1 MMRLNKV
8 LATILLIVATAVP
21 LFAQTSSRSKDTMMV
36 LPFENTSSAE
46 FNWVGESIADSLTD
60 LLKVPGLSVISNQ
73 ERKIA
78 QQRLKMPT
86 SVLPSLA
93 ASLKLA
99 REGGASLLVSGE
111 YRVTPEQDDIAA
123 SITINAK
130 IISVDEGRFLSE
142 EFPDGS
148 RKTREIVL
156 LDALGNL
163 QSLQGQLA
171 YQVLYQR
178 DKALEYAQNHFIELA
193 TKVPA
198 RAFEAYIKGLLTPAT
213 DANTRANY
221 FKNALRI
228 YSEETS
234 GAIYADAAVELGHL
248 YLARKQYKE
257 SLEYFSQVP
266 TESSLYPEAAFY
278 SGLVNW
284 QEKDYEQALAV
295 LSPLAEDLK
304 LTTVYNTLGSIS
316 VEASRR
322 EKKDQAKASKFLVEG
337 VEYLERAAKSE
348 ADDATPKFN
357 YGLALML
364 REEYVLAADQF
375 RGVLKINENDGE
387 AQFLLAKALEKIGDA
402 TASAADDQ
410 ARRLLTV
417 GNRYANLESD
427 WKQGKKESL
436 EFRVRWPSRREFV
449 SFVFV
454 REKGPGKDL
463 RAPNET
469 EVLLAQAEEQFKAG
483 RDEAA
488 MELLRRILV
497 QEPMSA
503 ESYLLLGKIH
513 LRRGDTEQALS
524 SFKTALFWKN
534 GLIEGHIFLSRIYMQ
549 KGDCLQAKNY
559 SRSALEIDPDDPEAI
574 GLERQVER
582 CSR

>member
-1 MMRLNKV
+1 MRFKNV
-8 LATILLIVATAVP
+8 LTTVLL
-21 LFAQTSSRSKDTMMV
+21 LFAAAVSTAAQTASRNQDTVMV
-36 LPFENTSSAE
+36 LPFENTSEAE
-46 FNWVGESIADSLTD
+46 FNWVGESIADSLAD

-73 ERKIA
+73 ERKII
-78 QQRLKMPT
+78 QQRLKMPV
-86 SVLPSLA
+86 SVLPSIA

-99 REGGASLLVSGE
+99 REGRATLLVSGQ
-111 YRVTPEQDDIAA
+111 YHVTPAQDDVAA

-130 IISVDEGRFLSE
+130 IISVEEGRFLSE

-198 RAFEAYIKGLLTPAT
+198 RAFEAYIKGLLTPAL
-213 DANTRANY
+213 DADTRANY

-228 YSEETS
+228 YSEESS
-234 GAIYADAAVELGHL
+234 GAVYSEAAVELGHL
-248 YLARKQYKE
+248 YLNRRQYRD
-257 SLEYFSQVP
+257 SLEYFSRVP
-266 TESSLYPEAAFY
+266 AESPLYPEAAFF
-278 SGLVNW
+278 SGFANW

-304 LTTVYNTLGSIS
+304 LTSVYNTLGSIS

-322 EKKDQAKASKFLVEG
+322 EKKDQSKSSKYLVEG
-337 VEYLERAAKSE
+337 VEFLERAAKSE
-348 ADDATPKFN
+348 ADDTTPKYN

-375 RGVLKINENDGE
+375 RALLKIDGGDGE
-387 AQFLLAKALEKIGDA
+387 AQFLLAKALEKLADA
-402 TASAADDQ
+402 SASAADDQ
-410 ARRLLTV
+410 ARRLLTS

-427 WKQGKKESL
+427 WKKGSLESL
-436 EFRVRWPSRREFV
+436 DFRVRWPGRREFV
-449 SFVFV
+449 SYVFV
-454 REKGPGKDL
+454 REKGIEQDS
-463 RAPNET
+463 RVPNET
-469 EVLLAQAEEQFKAG
+469 ETLLAQADEQFKAG
-483 RDEAA
+483 KDEAA

-534 GLIEGHIFLSRIYMQ
+534 SLVEGHIFLSRIYMQ

-574 GLERQVER
+574 GLQRQVER

>member
-1 MMRLNKV
+1 MRLTKIIAAALCV
-8 LATILLIVATAVP
+8 FAASALASG
-21 LFAQTSSRSKDTMMV
+21 QTSARAQDTMMV
-36 LPFENTSSAE
+36 LPFENNSDAE
-46 FNWVGESIADSLTD
+46 FNWVGESIADSLTE
-60 LLKVPGLSVISNQ
+60 LLKVPGLKVIPNQ
-73 ERKIA
+73 ERKII

-99 REGGASLLVSGE
+99 REGGANLLVSGE
-111 YRVTPEQDDIAA
+111 YMVTPAQDDIAA

-130 IISVDEGRFLSE
+130 IISVNEGRFLSE
-142 EFPDGS
+142 LFPDGS

-171 YQVLYQR
+171 YQILYQR

-198 RAFEAYIKGLLTPAT
+198 RAFEAYIKGLLTPAS
-213 DANTRANY
+213 DPDTRAIY

-234 GAIYADAAVELGHL
+234 GGIYSAAAVELGHF
-248 YLARKQYKE
+248 YLARRRFPE
-257 SLEYFSQVP
+257 ALEYFSRVP
-266 TESSLYPEAAFY
+266 TDSPLYPEAAFF
-278 SGLVNW
+278 SGFANW

-295 LSPLAEDLK
+295 LAPLADDLE

-322 EKKDQAKASKFLVEG
+322 ENKDSAKASRFLVEG
-337 VEYLERAAKSE
+337 VEYLEKAAQS
-348 ADDATPKFN
+348 DDKQVAPRFN

-364 REEYVLAADQF
+364 REEYALAADQF
-375 RGVLKINENDGE
+375 RSALLIDKDDGE
-387 AQFLLAKALEKIGDA
+387 ARFLLAKALEKLGDQ
-402 TASAADDQ
+402 TASAEDDR
-410 ARRLLTV
+410 ARRLLTE
-417 GNRYANLESD
+417 GNRYAVLESE
-427 WKQGKKESL
+427 WKKGSL
-436 EFRVRWPSRREFV
+436 ENVNFRVRWPNRREFV
-449 SFVFV
+449 SYGFV
-454 REKGPGKDL
+454 RSKGPGKEVVQ
-463 RAPNET
+463 PNET
-469 EVLLAQAEEQFKAG
+469 EALLAKAREEFSAG

-503 ESYLLLGKIH
+503 ESYVLLGKIH

-534 GLIEGHIFLSRIYMQ
+534 SLIEGHIFLSRIYLQ

-559 SRSALEIDPDDPEAI
+559 SRSALEIDPDDPEAL

>member
-1 MMRLNKV
+1 MRLYKIPV
-8 LATILLIVATAVP
+8 ILLMIFLAVVSAE
-21 LFAQTSSRSKDTMMV
+21 AQSGTRNQDTVMV
-36 LPFENTSSAE
+36 LPFENVSSAE
-46 FNWVGESIADSLTD
+46 FNWVGESIADSLSD
-60 LLKVPGLSVISNQ
+60 LLKVPGLAVISNQ
-73 ERKIA
+73 ERKII

-99 REGGASLLVSGE
+99 REGRATLLVSGE
-111 YRVTPEQDDIAA
+111 YRVTPAQDDVAA

-163 QSLQGQLA
+163 QSIQGQLA

-198 RAFEAYIKGLLTPAT
+198 RAFEAYIKGLLTPAS
-213 DANTRANY
+213 DPETRANY

-228 YSEETS
+228 NSEEASGTVYSE
-234 GAIYADAAVELGHL
+234 AAVELGHL
-248 YLARKQYKE
+248 YLNRKQYRD

-266 TESSLYPEAAFY
+266 EDSPLYPEAAFY

-295 LSPLAEDLK
+295 LSPLADDLK
-304 LTTVYNTLGSIS
+304 LTSVYNTLGSIS

-322 EKKDQAKASKFLVEG
+322 ETKDQAKSAKFLVEG
-337 VEYLERAAKSE
+337 VEYLERAAKSSE
-348 ADDATPKFN
+348 DEETPKFN

-364 REEYVLAADQF
+364 REEYVLAADQL
-375 RGVLKINENDGE
+375 RSVLRTNENDGE
-387 AQFLLAKALEKIGDA
+387 AQFLLAKCLEKIAD
-402 TASAADDQ
+402 TAASSADDQ
-410 ARRLLTV
+410 ARRLLTA
-417 GNRYANLESD
+417 GNRYANLENE
-427 WKQGKKESL
+427 WKRGSL
-436 EFRVRWPSRREFV
+436 GSFDLRVRWPSRREFV
-449 SFVFV
+449 SFVFI
-454 REKGPGKDL
+454 RDKEPAKTGAAL
-463 RAPNET
+463 NET
-469 EVLLAQAEEQFKAG
+469 EALLAKAEEQFKAG

-534 GLIEGHIFLSRIYMQ
+534 ALIEGHIFLSRIYLQ